1 MQVTTARLGDL
12 AREPRSSIIM
22 TVYKKPSLGVFAI
35 LLFAL
40 MLAGCAQQ
48 LREAQNR
55 TMGTPA
61 STPDQAIAE
70 GDYARAAE
78 LYAQASTT
86 ASDPDRAR
94 QLRFE
99 AGLAA
104 AQAGDAAMAKQILA
118 SFPPSTLNDLERA
131 RYELARR
138 EVNLVGTAPAAALE
152 QLPPPGSG
160 TPPQVAERVWE
171 KRAQLH
177 FEQNQLIAGIGALVQ
192 RGVWLVDDQMLR
204 GNDDAIYSKALDALS
219 AGQGPQSQAAQNA
232 DQTTVGW
239 LALADIGQRRW
250 NSRRERDQAL
260 AAWEERYPQH
270 PATRAVLEQRF
281 DYRARTSPVERD
293 RPGQRFG
300 QAPRPQSDTVALAL
314 PMTGK
319 FANAA
324 EAIRDGFMFAFE
336 NDSSAPARPI
346 IYDTNT
352 MSANELVRRAESDR
366 VGILVGPLDKPKVA
380 EMARLNSQ
388 IPTIGL
394 NYSDTPD
401 SRAGFY
407 QFALAPEDEARE
419 VARQASQK
427 GRNRALALVP
437 SGDWGRRVF
446 TAFRMELEKQ
456 GGQVVDQATYDPSE
470 PDHRDPIQR
479 LLKSYRGSGADFIFV
494 AGQPDQAR
502 LIRSQ
507 LRYYRA
513 RNLSMLTTSHAYTGT
528 PNAGDDID
536 LNGVEFVDMPWVVGD
551 GDFLESRR
559 AEAEQRYGS
568 TAKHYKRLFAMGMDA
583 WKLTDRIAEQG
594 LRPDDLFE
602 GMSGVLKV
610 NPDGTIRRYLA
621 WAVFRDGE
629 PQLVEMPSLSD
640 ARSDQGG
647 SSADSRDPW
656 AR

>member
-1 MQVTTARLGDL
+1 
-12 AREPRSSIIM
+12 M
-22 TVYKKPSLGVFAI
+22 TIYKKPSLGVLAL

-40 MLAGCAQQ
+40 TMAGCAQQ
-48 LREAQNR
+48 LRDAQSR
-55 TMGTPA
+55 DSAAPA
-61 STPDQAIAE
+61 TSPEQAIAQ
-70 GDYARAAE
+70 GDYARAAQ
-78 LYAQASTT
+78 LYAQAS
-86 ASDPDRAR
+86 ASESNPDRSR

-104 AQAGDAAMAKQILA
+104 AQASDAQMAKQILS

-138 EVNLVGTAPAAALE
+138 EVNLVGTPPASALE
-152 QLPPPGSG
+152 QLPPPSSG
-160 TPPQVAERVWE
+160 TPPAVAERVWE
-171 KRAQLH
+171 KRAQLY
-177 FEQNQLIAGIGALVQ
+177 FQQNDLIAGINALVQ
-192 RGVWLVDDQMLR
+192 RGVWLVDDRMLR
-204 GNDDAIYSKALDALS
+204 GNDDAIYSKSLDAIT
-219 AGQGPQSQAAQNA
+219 AGQGPQSPAAQNA
-232 DQTTVGW
+232 DKTTVGW
-239 LALADIGQRRW
+239 LALAEIGQRRW
-250 NSRRERDQAL
+250 NSRNERDRAL
-260 AAWEERYPQH
+260 AAWEERFPQH
-270 PATRAVLEQRF
+270 PATRAVLRERF
-281 DYRARTSPVERD
+281 DYRPRTSPVERN

-314 PMTGK
+314 PLTGQ

-324 EAIRDGFMFAFE
+324 EAIRDGFLFAYE
-336 NDSSAPARPI
+336 HDSSAPSRPI

-352 MSANELVRRAESDR
+352 MSANELLRRAQSDR

-380 EMARLNSQ
+380 EMARLNSP

-394 NYSDTPD
+394 NYSDTPNT
-401 SRAGFY
+401 RAGFY

-419 VARQASQK
+419 VARQTADK
-427 GRNRALALVP
+427 GRRRALALVP

-446 TAFRMELEKQ
+446 TAFREAFESR
-456 GGQVVDQATYDPSE
+456 GGQIVDQATYEPSE

-479 LLKSYRGSGADFIFV
+479 LLQSSRSGGGADFIFV

-507 LRYYRA
+507 LRFYRA
-513 RNLSMLTTSHAYTGT
+513 RRLPMVTTSHAYTGT
-528 PNAGDDID
+528 PDPGNDID
-536 LNGVEFVDMPWVVGD
+536 LNGVEFVDMPWVVGE
-551 GDFLESRR
+551 GDFLDTRR
-559 AEAEQRYGS
+559 GEAEQAYGA

-594 LRPDDLFE
+594 LQPNDLFE

-629 PQLVEMPSLSD
+629 PQLMAMPSIND
-640 ARSDQGG
+640 ARNDQAT
-647 SSADSRDPW
+647 SNSQDPW